1 MKPLVRVP
9 LIYGL
14 IAGLL
19 GAILVVGLYYVAPH
33 PFLIPVFL
41 DFRIFLFGVF
51 VFFVLKELRDHYQG
65 GTLYFGQGMMASFIF
80 ITLYAIVSSALITL
94 FAYWEKSFVTS
105 FIDLFTKQVQGL
117 GEEEIR
123 QIGKDNIERNLK
135 ALASTNAFW
144 MGWNYFKQ
152 CYWIGLLVSIILSV
166 TLRRQPKT

>member
-19 GAILVVGLYYVAPH
+19 GAALVIGLYYIASH
-33 PFLIPVFL
+33 PFMIPVFF

-51 VFFVLKELRDHYQG
+51 IFFVLKELRDHYQG
-65 GTLYFGQGMMASFIF
+65 GVLYFGQGMMASFIF
-80 ITLYAIVSSALITL
+80 VTLYALLSSALITL
-94 FAYWEKSFVTS
+94 FASLEETFVTS
-105 FIDLFTKQVQGL
+105 FIDLFTRQVQGL
-117 GEEEIR
+117 SEEEVK
-123 QIGKDNIERNLK
+123 QIGKDNIDRNLK